1 MKIALFGGTFNPP
14 HMGHIR
20 LANAVIREMKPDIF
34 LLMPAGLPPHKA
46 MPETSASNEE
56 RYEMALLAAGDIPG
70 AVVSRLELDRKGAS
84 YTSDTLLTLRER
96 YPGDEL
102 ILVVGGDMF
111 LTLDQWHEAKT
122 IFALASIAAAPR
134 SHAERETIAARAAY
148 YEATYGARVTI
159 LKNPV
164 VEISSSE
171 IRTVLG
177 KERKPHLLSR
187 PVADYIE
194 RKGLYK

>member
-20 LANAVIREMKPDIF
+20 LANAVIGEMKPDIF

-46 MPETSASNEE
+46 MPATSATNEE
-56 RYEMALLAAGDIPG
+56 RYEMTLLAAGDIPG

-111 LTLDQWHEAKT
+111 LTLDQWHDAKT
-122 IFALASIAAAPR
+122 IFDLASIAAAPR
-134 SHAERETIAARAAY
+134 SHAEQDTIAARAAY